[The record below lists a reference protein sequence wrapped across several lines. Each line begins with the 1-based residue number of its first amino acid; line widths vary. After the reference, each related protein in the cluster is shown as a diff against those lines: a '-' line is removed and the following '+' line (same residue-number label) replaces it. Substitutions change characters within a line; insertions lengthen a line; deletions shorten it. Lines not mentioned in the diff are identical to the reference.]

1 MVSQEDIQEFISTHK
16 KPLVLGVICLI
27 LLISIIVYLTT
38 DFTHKKIYDSHQL
51 FYNDKEIIVGFEN
64 LPSSEEN
71 IRSTFSTFIR
81 LNNLDGNTEW
91 TEDQSFKKYIINN
104 SGSPN
109 IVYNREKGNVVIEV
123 AYKNDE
129 GINENY
135 EFELNYFP
143 MQRWVGIC
151 IVVEDRIVKVF
162 MDGKLHTAK
171 KLNTVPW
178 VSKKML
184 NIGKNKE
191 NFNGYIGMIDYY
203 SRALNDEEVLRL
215 YNKRI
220 KTLPDEVLTYEQAEY
235 VRKKNEERKNKLN
248 KIKKI

>member
-1 MVSQEDIQEFISTHK
+1 
-16 KPLVLGVICLI
+16 
-27 LLISIIVYLTT
+27 
-38 DFTHKKIYDSHQL
+38 
-51 FYNDKEIIVGFEN
+51 
-64 LPSSEEN
+64 
-71 IRSTFSTFIR
+71 
-81 LNNLDGNTEW
+81 
-91 TEDQSFKKYIINN
+91 
-104 SGSPN
+104 
-109 IVYNREKGNVVIEV
+109 
-123 AYKNDE
+123 
-129 GINENY
+129 
-135 EFELNYFP
+135 
-143 MQRWVGIC
+143 
-151 IVVEDRIVKVF
+151 

-203 SRALNDEEVLRL
+203 SRALNDSEVLSL

-235 VRKKNEERKNKLN
+235 VRKKNVERKNKLN

>member
-1 MVSQEDIQEFISTHK
+1 M
-16 KPLVLGVICLI
+16 
-27 LLISIIVYLTT
+27 
-38 DFTHKKIYDSHQL
+38 
-51 FYNDKEIIVGFEN
+51 
-64 LPSSEEN
+64 
-71 IRSTFSTFIR
+71 
-81 LNNLDGNTEW
+81 DGNTEW

-191 NFNGYIGMIDYY
+191 NFF
-203 SRALNDEEVLRL
+203 L
-215 YNKRI
+215 
-220 KTLPDEVLTYEQAEY
+220 
-235 VRKKNEERKNKLN
+235 
-248 KIKKI
+248 